1 MPGFS
6 SSVPLL
12 CMELEVALVLSV
24 GIPPVPGKSCSMRFP
39 APDIGE
45 TTVPVIECEV
55 PLLVVDALKPVE
67 GSVHRQLPEHAEPLP
82 ASPVRVRS
90 GRDPDF
96 ALPREADVLAG
107 LLVSVP
113 HHRHSG
119 PSRASPADLHLELS
133 LHVSLAEAAGLDE
146 DLVPIDC
153 EEAVVLALAAEGE
166 ALI

>member
-24 GIPPVPGKSCSMRFP
+24 GIPPVPGQSCSVRFP
-39 APDIGE
+39 APDVGE

-90 GRDPDF
+90 G
-96 ALPREADVLAG
+96 LKVEHCTSPRPEKYQCRSEAEDYEAYDVK
-107 LLVSVP
+107 
-113 HHRHSG
+113 
-119 PSRASPADLHLELS
+119 
-133 LHVSLAEAAGLDE
+133 
-146 DLVPIDC
+146 I
-153 EEAVVLALAAEGE
+153 
-166 ALI
+166 